1 MRATFIALAISFICV
16 AAIGLVAQDATAPEE
31 IVWASRPYSPEE
43 AATPQIRVQS
53 NLVEVAAVVLDKH
66 DRPVADLKKSD
77 FLLFADGKPEAIASF
92 SVQTAPSHVDAARP
106 GAANGAAVATES
118 GIQPR
123 SVALFFDDVNA
134 RFPNTGLRF
143 AREAAMKFVR
153 RGIDPGEKIGIFTAS
168 GSLQQDFTDNSELLL
183 ATLDKLRVFQRM
195 QDQSPWPCPP
205 LTQYQAW
212 AITHLGM
219 SNELIE
225 AMRVAKICCPE
236 TPEVCARTEAEMV
249 TTIVEGFSFDT
260 LEAFPRVIRAL
271 ARRPGSRVLLLTSS
285 GFLTQSFA
293 EEREKVIEAA
303 IRGGVVIN
311 SLDTRGVT
319 VDDQFGTHF
328 NLLLPLSEFALGTGG
343 KFIHNNNDLESGFR
357 TLSAPPD
364 ISYVLGFAP
373 EKMEPDGRKH
383 SLKVKV
389 AQPGKFTINARPVYF
404 DPSAELS
411 PAEKRFQKL
420 QRAVLGGDESNG
432 VPAEFRA
439 TPGKDSSGKSTV
451 QIDVHVDVR
460 KLPFQK
466 MMWGSG
472 DQRQVERLVFITAL
486 FGADNQFLTGV
497 EGVMDLRLRETTLKE
512 LQMKGVDAKL
522 SIQAPPGAY
531 HIRQVVQESEGGR
544 IAAITRPVQVN

>member
-1 MRATFIALAISFICV
+1 MRIALFSLVSFLICS
-16 AAIGLVAQDATAPEE
+16 AAIALLAQDESAPQE
-31 IVWASRPYSPEE
+31 IVWASRPYSPED

-53 NLVEVAAVVLDKH
+53 NLVEVSAVVFDRH
-66 DRPVADLKKSD
+66 DRPVPDLKKSD
-77 FLLFADGKPEAIASF
+77 FQLFSDGKPQEITNF
-92 SVQTAPSHVDAARP
+92 SVQTAPSQAGGGSPRASNDGVAAP
-106 GAANGAAVATES
+106 ES

-123 SVALFFDDVNA
+123 SIALFFDDVNG
-134 RFPNTGLRF
+134 RFPNASLRF

-153 RGIDPGEKIGIFTAS
+153 RGLDPGEKIGIFTAS
-168 GSLQQDFTDNSELLL
+168 GTLQLDFTANVEQLYS
-183 ATLDKLRVFQRM
+183 TLDKLRVFQRM

-212 AITHLGM
+212 VITHFGM
-219 SNELIE
+219 SNELLE
-225 AMRVAKICCPE
+225 AMQAAKICCAE
-236 TPEVCARTEAEMV
+236 TPEVCAKTEAEMV

-293 EEREKVIEAA
+293 QEREKVIEAA

-319 VDDQFGTHF
+319 VDDRFGTHF

-364 ISYVLGFAP
+364 ISYMLGFAP
-373 EKMEPDGRKH
+373 EKMEADGRRH
-383 SLKVKV
+383 TLKVKL
-389 AQPGKFTINARPVYF
+389 AQQGKFTVNARPAYF
-404 DPSAELS
+404 DPSPELS

-420 QRAVLGGDESNG
+420 QQAVLNTGDANG
-432 VPAEFRA
+432 ISAEFSAMPKRDA
-439 TPGKDSSGKSTV
+439 SGKFTV
-451 QIDVHVDVR
+451 NIAIHVDVR

-472 DQRQVERLVFITAL
+472 DPRQVERLVFITAL
-486 FGADNQFLTGV
+486 FGEANKFLTGV
-497 EGVMDLRLRETTLKE
+497 EGVMDLRLKEATLKDLE
-512 LQMKGVDAKL
+512 TKGIEAKL
-522 SIQAPPGAY
+522 SIQAPAGSY
-531 HIRQVVQESEGGR
+531 RVRQVVQESAEGR
-544 IAAITRPVQVN
+544 MTAITRPVQIN